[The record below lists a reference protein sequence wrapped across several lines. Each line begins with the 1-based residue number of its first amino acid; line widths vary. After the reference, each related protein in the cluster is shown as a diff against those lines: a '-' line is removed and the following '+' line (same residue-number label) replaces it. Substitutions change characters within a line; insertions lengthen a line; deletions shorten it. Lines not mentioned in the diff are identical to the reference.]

1 MRMRECATREMSRP
15 WEERGVRKGV
25 LRGSVMRARVY
36 SRARSAYDEKGMVS
50 ILKYTTVAEREADRR
65 VAGR

>member
-1 MRMRECATREMSRP
+1 
-15 WEERGVRKGV
+15 
-25 LRGSVMRARVY
+25 MRARVY